1 MDNYKFPPRPR
12 PALFGTPSRPAC
24 ASRISRVLTR
34 LLLLVTFLISGATLF
49 AQNDAIGKFFGKYV
63 DDSRFTVVSIS
74 PKMFRLLSNVNWDT
88 IPGDLKQAVGKL
100 QSLRILS
107 TESSPQQFYK
117 EALTRIDRKEY
128 EELIT
133 VRNKNEN
140 VHFLVKEE
148 GNTIH
153 ELLMVAVDDDGF
165 TLMSFVGDI
174 DLDKMSRLSSSMN
187 IKGMENLK
195 NAKRKK

>member
-1 MDNYKFPPRPR
+1 MNTTKFCQWV
-12 PALFGTPSRPAC
+12 PAPSKLRQW
-24 ASRISRVLTR
+24 
-34 LLLLVTFLISGATLF
+34 LLLLPMLLLGAGAF
-49 AQNDAIGKFFGKYV
+49 AQDDAIGKFFGKYV

-74 PKMFRLLSNVNWDT
+74 PKLFRLLSKVSWDCVSS
-88 IPGDLKQAVGKL
+88 DLKQTVSKL

-107 TESSPQQFYK
+107 TETTPQAFYK

-133 VRNKNEN
+133 VRSSKDN

-148 GNTIH
+148 GGIIH
-153 ELLMVAVDDDGF
+153 ELVMVAVDEDGF

-174 DLDKMSRLSSSMN
+174 DLDKMSRLSSSMG

-195 NAKRKK
+195 NVKRK